1 VDRRVDRLVNL
12 NLHGLQAR
20 DRGDYLW
27 THTRRAIKIVPRH
40 TRPAI
45 VHAHLE
51 VNCSQYALKLR
62 FLHHPR
68 LSSVGVPTTQVP
80 RMYHVPNYASSL
92 AWHELTVPGQQAGAR
107 GQGNLSKTP
116 FDGS

>member
-1 VDRRVDRLVNL
+1 MKQHAVMGGPQPAVLQEVSCGPGQFKLAWFAGPGSGGLSVN
-12 NLHGLQAR
+12 A
-20 DRGDYLW
+20 
-27 THTRRAIKIVPRH
+27 HTRRAIKIVPRH

-68 LSSVGVPTTQVP
+68 LSSVGVPTPQVT
-80 RMYHVPNYASSL
+80 A
-92 AWHELTVPGQQAGAR
+92 
-107 GQGNLSKTP
+107 
-116 FDGS
+116 